1 MERCHVGCMSTY
13 CCCDKSVPDL
23 VEKQKKMID
32 VDTKVAQK
40 SRTIHSSILEDHA
53 IIIIMSCCSW
63 FFVCISYRIMHWKR
77 NNALEYL
84 LKCKRQFSSW
94 TLDPIFSHAILT
106 TSQALLVVLQAAAP
120 PCLLCSHDF
129 TRIIKIVENYLS
141 SLNSVYKQG
150 RFLVSF

>member
-1 MERCHVGCMSTY
+1 MIICITLGLERCHVGCMSTY

-106 TSQALLVVLQAAAP
+106 TSQHTAAAFISNT
-120 PCLLCSHDF
+120 LWQIL
-129 TRIIKIVENYLS
+129 ILGIKSQLW
-141 SLNSVYKQG
+141 
-150 RFLVSF
+150 

>member
-1 MERCHVGCMSTY
+1 MIICITLGLERCHVGCMSTY

-63 FFVCISYRIMHWKR
+63 FFVCIISH
-77 NNALEYL
+77 NALEKKQCPGIFVEMQKTIFILNFGPDFFARYL
-84 LKCKRQFSSW
+84 DNFTAHCRCLYIKHTLANLHFGSKKSTLMNTSFS
-94 TLDPIFSHAILT
+94 
-106 TSQALLVVLQAAAP
+106 
-120 PCLLCSHDF
+120 CLF
-129 TRIIKIVENYLS
+129 TFY
-141 SLNSVYKQG
+141 
-150 RFLVSF
+150 